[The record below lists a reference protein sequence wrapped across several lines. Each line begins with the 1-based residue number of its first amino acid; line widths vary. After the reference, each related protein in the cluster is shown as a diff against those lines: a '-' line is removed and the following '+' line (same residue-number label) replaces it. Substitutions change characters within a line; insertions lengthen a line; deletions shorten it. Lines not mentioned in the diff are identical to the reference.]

1 MSATRIAYLF
11 SRYPVVSQTFC
22 DSEMLALEAAGIEVH
37 AASIHPPRDSLRHE
51 RLADLRAPVHY
62 PPPPSVLQA
71 LEREARRDGSWPAEM
86 IVRHEREYG
95 PHFRPA
101 LRARNALW
109 FARLFKRL
117 GIAHCHVHFANR
129 ATHTALFLKEM
140 AGISFSFTAHAQDF
154 MVDLGSDTL
163 LAEMAEAAA
172 FTIAVSDF
180 SLDLLRQKCPGAAQR
195 MRRIYNGLDPGA
207 FPQARPRASAGSP
220 LRILSIGRLI
230 EFKGFHHLIAAV
242 ANLRQREVDCEL
254 RIVGE
259 GPWRE
264 RLEKQALGLE
274 IGDHVRFLGTRTQD
288 QVKRELLDADV
299 FALAS
304 IVDEKGA
311 SDILPTVITEAM
323 ACGLPVVSTTLAGI
337 PEMVDHSKSG
347 ILVEPGNEA
356 ALAQALADV
365 ADPETA
371 RRMGLEGKRRANEIF
386 SFAATAETLA
396 RDFISLAPEA
406 DPPPRPSRIW
416 LVDSLPNPKANAPLA
431 IEHQWIAG
439 RKEFL
444 ALVLSRQGES
454 QPADPPHPGTEWLPD
469 GVLLEAEWRAHPDL
483 RARLE
488 ALRSE
493 LGENIDGEWFF
504 QQARRALW
512 VARLA
517 SARGFSSL
525 HGSRASE
532 TVVAWIAATIT
543 DIPFTGVLE
552 PGHHL
557 PSAIVRRIKP
567 CAAELADPGH
577 DPLRLRQPEGKLI
590 RIGPLKHRR
599 AAQPIERGE
608 RESALEEFFAKL
620 PG

>member
-22 DSEMLALEAAGIEVH
+22 DSEMLALESAGIELHV
-37 AASIHPPRDSLRHE
+37 ASIHPPRDSLRHE

-62 PPPPSVLQA
+62 PPPPAVLKA

-109 FARLFKRL
+109 FARLFKQL

-129 ATHTALFLKEM
+129 ATHTALFLKEIS
-140 AGISFSFTAHAQDF
+140 GISFSFTAHAQDF

-195 MRRIYNGLDPGA
+195 MRRIYNGLNPDA
-207 FPQARPRASAGSP
+207 FPQAHPRASADSP

-242 ANLRQREVDCEL
+242 ANLRQRNTDCDL

-264 RLEKQALGLE
+264 RLEKQAIDLG
-274 IGDHVRFLGTRTQD
+274 IGDHVHFLGTRTQD
-288 QVKRELLDADV
+288 QVKEELHHADV

-337 PEMVDHSKSG
+337 PEMVDHGKSG
-347 ILVEPGNEA
+347 ILVEPGDEA
-356 ALAQALADV
+356 ALAKALADV

-371 RRMGLEGKRRANEIF
+371 QSMGIEGKRRAGEIF

-396 RDFISLAPEA
+396 RDFISLAPEN
-406 DPPPRPSRIW
+406 DTPPHPHRIW
-416 LVDSLPNPKANAPLA
+416 LVDSLPAPETDNPLA

-439 RKEFL
+439 KGEFL
-444 ALVLSRQGES
+444 SLVLSRQSGTH
-454 QPADPPHPGTEWLPD
+454 PAAPPHPNTEWLPD
-469 GVLLEAEWRAHPDL
+469 GVLLEAEWRAHPKL
-483 RARLE
+483 RNRLE
-488 ALRSE
+488 TLRCE

-517 SARGFSSL
+517 SARGFASL

-532 TVVAWIAATIT
+532 TVVAWIAATIA

-552 PGHHL
+552 PGHRL
-557 PSAIVRRIKP
+557 PSAIVRNIESH
-567 CAAELADPGH
+567 AAKLADPSH
-577 DPLRLRQPEGKLI
+577 DPLRLRLPEGKLI

-599 AAQPIERGE
+599 AARPVERSE
-608 RESALEEFFAKL
+608 REAALEEFFAKL